1 MVLSHGQSAVEC
13 GFSTNNS
20 LLIENISEKSLI
32 SQHIV
37 DYMKSNDYKLFKNPL
52 TNELI
57 RMLIGNILKIS

>member
-13 GFSTNNS
+13 GFSTNKS